1 MHLLVTQSCLTLR
14 DLTDYSPPGSSVH
27 GNFPG
32 KDTEV
37 GSHSL
42 IQGIFLTQGSNQG
55 LPHGGQI
62 LYHLTHHWVGQ
73 KVHLGS
79 SIISYGKKFE

>member
-1 MHLLVTQSCLTLR
+1 MLVTQSCLTLH

-32 KDTEV
+32 KDTGV

-55 LPHGGQI
+55 LPHGGRI
-62 LYHLTHHWVGQ
+62 LSHLTHHWVGQ

-79 SIISYGKKFE
+79 SVTSYGKKFE